1 MEIFNQAEKILMIK
15 EFFLAE
21 ENNTVLND
29 ELVKIDTPEFIQNF
43 NFKPENLFTLNEE
56 DLEENISDKSHNLG
70 PFNTTESFGF
80 NYQGV
85 QYKIDI
91 QEGKAEF
98 RENDGFINFNE
109 KTYKVNVLYER
120 DHNKNIDNGV
130 YKDDAIQEEIA

>member
-1 MEIFNQAEKILMIK
+1 M
-15 EFFLAE
+15 
-21 ENNTVLND
+21 
-29 ELVKIDTPEFIQNF
+29 
-43 NFKPENLFTLNEE
+43 
-56 DLEENISDKSHNLG
+56 
-70 PFNTTESFGF
+70 
-80 NYQGV
+80 

-98 RENDGFINFNE
+98 RENDGFIYFNE

>member
-1 MEIFNQAEKILMIK
+1 MIK

-21 ENNTVLND
+21 ETNAVLND
-29 ELVKIDTPEFIQNF
+29 ELVKIDTSEFIQNF

-70 PFNTTESFGF
+70 PFNTTESYGF
-80 NYQGV
+80 NYIAV

-98 RENDGFINFNE
+98 RENYDFIHFNE
-109 KTYKVNVLYER
+109 KTHKINRQYER

-130 YKDDAIQEEIA
+130 YKDDAVQEEIA